1 MPRPDDLYL
10 EDILVATGHIDQFM
24 SGVSKDDFM
33 ASELIKSAVLQK
45 LMVIGEAAARI
56 SAELKAA
63 HPQVPW
69 RSIAGFRNH
78 AIHAYFSVNWEVVW
92 VTATQESPRLTAQIE
107 QVRSS

>member
-10 EDILVATGHIDQFM
+10 DDILLAASHIDQFI
-24 SGVSKDDFM
+24 SGVTKDDFM
-33 ASELIKSAVLQK
+33 ASELIRSAVLQK

-56 SAELKAA
+56 SADLKAA

-69 RSIAGFRNH
+69 RNIAGFRNH

-92 VTATQESPRLTAQIE
+92 VTATLESPKLAAQVE